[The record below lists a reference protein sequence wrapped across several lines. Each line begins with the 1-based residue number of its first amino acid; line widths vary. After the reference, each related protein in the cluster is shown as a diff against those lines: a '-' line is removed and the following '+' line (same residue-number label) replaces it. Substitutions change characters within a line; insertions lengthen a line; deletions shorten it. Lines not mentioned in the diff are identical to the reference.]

1 MTVVLDISVA
11 LAWFFDDERSEAVD
25 GLLDRVVEDGAVVP
39 VLWKLEIA
47 NGLRTAMRRKRI
59 EVGFRDAAIA
69 QLLRLPVQT
78 DFETVNQAWGAV
90 LNLADQFDLTPYDAA
105 YLELA
110 RRQSL
115 PLATLD
121 TRLRGA
127 AGEIGVRLLGRSGD
141 SL

>member
-1 MTVVLDISVA
+1 VTVVLDISVA

-90 LNLADQFDLTPYDAA
+90 LND
-105 YLELA
+105 
-110 RRQSL
+110 RV
-115 PLATLD
+115 PLS
-121 TRLRGA
+121 
-127 AGEIGVRLLGRSGD
+127 GVRATAS
-141 SL
+141 S